1 MMPIAIPAFCAAA
14 WAAATWSATSHWTQ
28 AWNSAC
34 TARSPQPTAFRTA
47 ADRGSRSRAGHSR

>member
-1 MMPIAIPAFCAAA
+1 MPIAIPASRAAA

-34 TARSPQPTAFRTA
+34 TARSPLPTAFRTA